1 MPILSVF
8 VPLLKSRFF
17 GFYANGVTFA
27 DGMEKPSPLGRGDR
41 IAVGEVNLIRPHW
54 RSATFP
60 KGEGL
65 SGRR

>member
-8 VPLLKSRFF
+8 VLLLKSRFF
-17 GFYANGVTFA
+17 VIYYRCVTLA